1 MAWTIIRQPNGKL
14 MIWSSVVD
22 EPVYYDIT
30 EEEYIEIMAN
40 EARDKAKSDLK
51 RKNFVKESSW
61 VNCLICAYGK
71 DTEELDDLVNI
82 LSSVGYDTKKIRNIM
97 NEQIAEEL
105 EDDDGGEIKEIN
117 IQASTPLLKTNDNNW
132 DEFIFY
138 NGEWKKEL

>member
-51 RKNFVKESSW
+51 RKSFVKDPLWINSL
-61 VNCLICAYGK
+61 VCAYGK
-71 DTEELDDLVNI
+71 DTEKLDELVGI
-82 LSSVGYDTKKIRNIM
+82 LGYVGYDTKKIRNIL
-97 NEQIAEEL
+97 NDQLAEEL
-105 EDDDGGEIKEIN
+105 EDEETDGEIEYINWAVHRISNNECNKKLAEIFLGYDTEKE
-117 IQASTPLLKTNDNNW
+117 
-132 DEFIFY
+132 
-138 NGEWKKEL
+138 

>member
-1 MAWTIIRQPNGKL
+1 MAWTIIKQPNGKL

-22 EPVYYDIT
+22 EPVCYDIT

-61 VNCLICAYGK
+61 INYLIDAYGR
-71 DTEELDDLVNI
+71 DTEELDELVGI
-82 LSSVGYDTKKIRNIM
+82 LGSVGYDTKKIRNIL

-105 EDDDGGEIKEIN
+105 EDEDEAYQELEKADKIIYDDGKYIAKLIVE
-117 IQASTPLLKTNDNNW
+117 
-132 DEFIFY
+132 
-138 NGEWKKEL
+138 